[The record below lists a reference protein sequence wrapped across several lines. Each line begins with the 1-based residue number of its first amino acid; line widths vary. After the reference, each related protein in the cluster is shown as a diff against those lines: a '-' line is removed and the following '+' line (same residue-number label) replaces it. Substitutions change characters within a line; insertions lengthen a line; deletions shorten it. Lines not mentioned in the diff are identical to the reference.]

1 MVPNGWE
8 WTNLGKLA
16 NKVGSGVTPKGG
28 SNSYKSFGIPLIR
41 SQNVLWGTLDL
52 QDVAFIDDVQHEKM
66 KSSIVCKGDVLLN
79 ITGASIGRAAVS
91 NLDVANVNQ
100 HVCIIRSGRLVP
112 EFLRDFLLSFNGQKQ
127 IEQFQAG
134 GNRQGL
140 NFEQIKSFKL
150 PLPPLPEQ
158 RKIAEILSTWDKAI
172 STTERLIDNSKQQ
185 KKALMQQLL
194 TGKKRLL
201 DESGTPFQGEWEE
214 ITLEKLA
221 KYRRGSFPQPYGNPE
236 WVDEVNGYPF
246 IQVYDIDKNMKLK
259 PDTKI
264 KISDAAI
271 DRSVFIPKET
281 VIVSLQ
287 GSIGRVAITQYDAY
301 VDRTVL
307 LFQEFIVPM
316 DKVFFAFIIQ
326 ELFEIEKTK
335 APGGTI
341 KTITKEVL
349 SNFKVYIPSYNEQQK
364 IASVLINADQEIELL
379 EQQLADLKQEKK
391 ALMQQLL
398 TGKRR
403 VKVDDEAA
411 A

>member
-185 KKALMQQLL
+185 KNQVHRFKVS
-194 TGKKRLL
+194 GKRLL
-201 DESGTPFQGEWEE
+201 
-214 ITLEKLA
+214 
-221 KYRRGSFPQPYGNPE
+221 
-236 WVDEVNGYPF
+236 
-246 IQVYDIDKNMKLK
+246 
-259 PDTKI
+259 
-264 KISDAAI
+264 
-271 DRSVFIPKET
+271 
-281 VIVSLQ
+281 
-287 GSIGRVAITQYDAY
+287 
-301 VDRTVL
+301 
-307 LFQEFIVPM
+307 
-316 DKVFFAFIIQ
+316 
-326 ELFEIEKTK
+326 
-335 APGGTI
+335 
-341 KTITKEVL
+341 
-349 SNFKVYIPSYNEQQK
+349 
-364 IASVLINADQEIELL
+364 
-379 EQQLADLKQEKK
+379 
-391 ALMQQLL
+391 
-398 TGKRR
+398 
-403 VKVDDEAA
+403 
-411 A
+411 

>member
-201 DESGTPFQGEWEE
+201 DNSGKLFEGEWEE
-214 ITLEKLA
+214 YYVKDFGLVVTGNTPSKSDEA
-221 KYRRGSFPQPYGNPE
+221 NYGTEFSWATAEDFRGKYISN
-236 WVDEVNGYPF
+236 
-246 IQVYDIDKNMKLK
+246 
-259 PDTKI
+259 TKI
-264 KISDAAI
+264 KLSSQGVKSA
-271 DRSVFIPKET
+271 RMVPKGSVLVTCIA
-281 VIVSLQ
+281 
-287 GSIGRVAITQYDAY
+287 SIGKNAIANEEMATNQQINA
-301 VDRTVL
+301 VKVNKNHCN
-307 LFQEFIVPM
+307 EFLYYLIENNRHKLIAWAGTTAVPILN
-316 DKVFFAFIIQ
+316 KSS
-326 ELFEIEKTK
+326 FEKIKLK
-335 APGGTI
+335 APSI
-341 KTITKEVL
+341 I
-349 SNFKVYIPSYNEQQK
+349 EQRK
-364 IASVLINADQEIELL
+364 IASVLSNADRESELL

-403 VKVDDEAA
+403 VKVDDDVLE
-411 A
+411 